1 MILEANVTRVY
12 NSKNLLSRL
21 NYVALLVALLAA
33 GTSTAAASHR
43 HSGHHYPRSA
53 EVKRAF
59 ERETGH
65 TRGWKGHVVDQVD
78 PLACGGADATFNMQM
93 ANHRRRK
100 SERQKVRCRP
110 LKKDT

>member
-1 MILEANVTRVY
+1 VIREAR
-12 NSKNLLSRL
+12 RL
-21 NYVALLVALLAA
+21 NYVALFVALLAA

-65 TRGWKGHVVDQVD
+65 PRGWKGHVVDHVD
-78 PLACGGADATFNMQM
+78 PLACGGADATFNMQWQTV
-93 ANHRRRK
+93 ADARAKDKVERIGCSNGHR
-100 SERQKVRCRP
+100 
-110 LKKDT
+110 